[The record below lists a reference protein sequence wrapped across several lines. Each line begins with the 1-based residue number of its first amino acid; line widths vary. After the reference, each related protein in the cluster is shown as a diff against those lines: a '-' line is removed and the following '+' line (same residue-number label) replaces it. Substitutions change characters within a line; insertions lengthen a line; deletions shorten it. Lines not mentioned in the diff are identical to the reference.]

1 MILRQLEPQTL
12 RTPSVKQRC
21 DGLKRLFV
29 SKLLN
34 YLAKLFWPD
43 ETEIKLFGINLSQ
56 PFGERE
62 MVSMS

>member
-1 MILRQLEPQTL
+1 MILRQLGPQTL

-21 DGLKRLFV
+21 DGLKHLFV
-29 SKLLN
+29 SELLN
-34 YLAKLFWPD
+34 YLAKLFWSD
-43 ETEIKLFGINLSQ
+43 ETEIKPFGINLSH